1 MKKTLIILS
10 VLSLIS
16 CNKQKLDDSDDVALP
31 KLVVHSNKPQ
41 ISIVGTFHFANT
53 SDYSAIVLNDLNTEK
68 RQAEIQQI
76 VNDLAQYQPTKI
88 LVERPPA
95 LNDSLSKQLFEFKK
109 GNYTLPNNELYQIGF
124 RLAHKL
130 NLKNIYGIDHP
141 MNLGDETLVT
151 YLQEHDLMNEFGT
164 IISTSKEWA
173 KEHTD
178 YLNTHTIGKVL
189 KELNTEEAEAFN
201 RNLYLDY
208 ILNITQKGNSPAS
221 DFVANWYKRN
231 ICIKKNI
238 DDVITK
244 EDRVLVLIGAG
255 HSALLKDFY
264 KSSDAVEYVELN
276 ELLQ

>member
-1 MKKTLIILS
+1 MKKTLIVLS
-10 VLSLIS
+10 VLSLMS
-16 CNKQKLDDSDDVALP
+16 CNKQKLDDSDDIELP
-31 KLVVHSNKPQ
+31 QLIVNSNKPQ

-76 VNDLAQYQPTKI
+76 VNDLALYKPTKI
-88 LVERPPA
+88 LVERPPS
-95 LNDSLSKQLFEFKK
+95 LTDSLSKQLIEFKH

-130 NLKNIYGIDHP
+130 NLNAIYGIDHP

-151 YLQEHDLMNEFGT
+151 YLQEHNLMNEFGS
-164 IISTSKEWA
+164 IISASKEWA

-178 YLNTHTIGKVL
+178 YLKTHTLGKVL
-189 KELNTEEAEAFN
+189 KELNTQEAETFN
-201 RNLYLDY
+201 RNLYLDD
-208 ILNITQKGNSPAS
+208 ILNIAQQGNSPAS

-231 ICIKKNI
+231 IYIKKNI

-255 HSALLKDFY
+255 HSAILKDFY
-264 KSSDAVEYVELN
+264 KTSNAVEYVELK
-276 ELLQ
+276 EVLQ